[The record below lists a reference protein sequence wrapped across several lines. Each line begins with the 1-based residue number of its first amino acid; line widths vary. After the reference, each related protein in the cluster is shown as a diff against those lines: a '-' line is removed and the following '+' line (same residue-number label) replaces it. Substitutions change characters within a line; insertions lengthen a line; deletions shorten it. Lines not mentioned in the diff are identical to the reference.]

1 MTNLLNCGSKMSLAG
16 RLAALHTLK
25 ILAVSLGLMAMNTA
39 YAVDDGWYLGLGLGL
54 GAHSKNETTIACDL
68 RDIECVADEVDIAA
82 KLMGGYQFN
91 RNFALEFGFADW
103 GEATV
108 DEAQDSLMAFNA
120 SGVYLS
126 VIPELPLGEYFSI
139 FAELGVTMMNT
150 EVKFAKDGYL
160 HDLLGSGSSKDVW
173 APVYGL
179 GVAANIKH
187 WTIRLQWERIDPSTD
202 HKFDD
207 IKIAAPKLDV
217 YGLSLIY
224 RF

>member
-1 MTNLLNCGSKMSLAG
+1 MSLTG
-16 RLAALHTLK
+16 RLAPLHALK

-54 GAHSKNETTIACDL
+54 SAHSKNETTIACDL
-68 RDIECVADEVDIAA
+68 LDIDCVADEVDIAA
-82 KLMGGYQFN
+82 KLMGGYKFN
-91 RNFALEFGFADW
+91 RNFALEFGLSDW
-103 GEATV
+103 GEASV
-108 DEAQDSLMAFNA
+108 DEAQATLMAFNA
-120 SGVYLS
+120 RGVYLS
-126 VIPELPLGEYFSI
+126 AIPEVPLGDHFSI
-139 FAELGVTMMNT
+139 FAELGLTMMNT
-150 EVKFAKDGYL
+150 EVKIAKDGYL

-179 GVAANIKH
+179 GLAANIKQ

-202 HKFDD
+202 HNLNE
-207 IKIAAPKLDV
+207 IKISAPKLDV